1 VDLHIGPAK
10 PLPENLFLAREA
22 LRAKLERRLI
32 QAVDVVV
39 LRDKPRAFVR
49 RARAEGQQP

>member
-1 VDLHIGPAK
+1 MDLHIGPAK